1 MMAGMTRPQP
11 TSRLQQVP
19 WWPFVVPGVAALL
32 PLADMA
38 LGLTHGDPRQPAAG
52 AALAVVAGV
61 VLTRAQSAPI
71 AVLAVVGALH
81 LVAVVVTGSE
91 IGLEPVVMVALYVVT
106 RRCTRRV
113 ARTIALPVA
122 VVVPGAHA
130 FVIGD
135 AVLAEWV
142 SGAALLLLA
151 VAVADAIGARQAWI
165 RNLVEQET
173 TARVQA
179 ERMAI
184 ARDLHDLLAHSL
196 SLIAVRS
203 GVAVHV
209 LDRDPS
215 QAREALADIN
225 ASAKRGLD
233 ELRVLLGMLR
243 SADVAPLRPVPA
255 DPDDLTELVEVAA
268 QAGVE
273 VRTSVDGAFPEGA
286 SEASVVAVHRIVA
299 EALANVVRHAGPVTT
314 ELRVDHGDSAV
325 HIRVRNEAPAG
336 PAPEAPGAGV
346 GLVGMR
352 ERAESLGGSFAVSGT
367 ADGGFVVEAVV
378 PYRPAEVAS

>member
-1 MMAGMTRPQP
+1 MMARMTRPQP
-11 TSRLQQVP
+11 TFWLQRVP
-19 WWPFVVPGVAALL
+19 WWPLLVPVAAALVSL
-32 PLADMA
+32 VDMA
-38 LGLTHGDPRQPAAG
+38 LGLTHGDPRQPIAG

-61 VLTRAQSAPI
+61 ILTRAQSRPI
-71 AVLAVVGALH
+71 AVLVAVSALH
-81 LVAVVVTGSE
+81 LVAVVVTRSE
-91 IGLEPVVMVALYVVT
+91 IALEPVVMVALYVVT
-106 RRCTRRV
+106 RQCSRRV

-122 VVVPGAHA
+122 IVVPGVHA
-130 FVIGD
+130 LVIGES
-135 AVLAEWV
+135 VLVEWV
-142 SGAALLLLA
+142 SGAALLLLP
-151 VAVADAIGARQAWI
+151 VAVADAFGARQAWI

-203 GVAVHV
+203 GVALHV

-215 QAREALADIN
+215 QARDALADIN
-225 ASAKRGLD
+225 GSAKRGLD

-255 DPDDLTELVEVAA
+255 DPDDLSELLEVAA
-268 QAGVE
+268 QAGVV

-286 SEASVVAVHRIVA
+286 SEAAVVAVHRIVA
-299 EALANVVRHAGPVTT
+299 EALANVVRHAGAVAT
-314 ELRVDHGDSAV
+314 ELRVDHGDAAV
-325 HIRVRNEAPAG
+325 HLLVRNAAPAG
-336 PAPEAPGAGV
+336 PAPVAPGAGV

-352 ERAESLGGSFAVSGT
+352 ERAESLGGSFAASGA

-378 PYRPAEVAS
+378 PYRPAGVAS